1 MTLRLGEGQRLPRA
15 LRGWGQSPDLNLLT
29 LIAKPKLSMW
39 KTYTWKS
46 PSDFLVQGRVPVHLA
61 KARSSGT

>member
-15 LRGWGQSPDLNLLT
+15 LRGWGRVQISTLLT
-29 LIAKPKLSMW
+29 LAAKPKLSMW

-46 PSDFLVQGRVPVHLA
+46 PSDFLVQRGVPVHLA
-61 KARSSGT
+61 KARSNAT